1 MPDQSI
7 VCPKCGAKIELTA
20 AITQQIEEKLQAQ
33 FDGQAKQREAD
44 FKKTLAAKDKEA
56 EEKIAE
62 AREKLEAQA
71 KKQAAET
78 VAVELRDLKS
88 QVAEQSDQLKKAQDK
103 EIEFRKNLR
112 ELERREQNLKLEV
125 ERTLDA
131 EREKIR
137 KETVAKTDE
146 DHRLKDREKDKK
158 LEEMKEQIE
167 DLKRKA
173 EQGSQQAQGEVLELE
188 LEEALRGMFRY
199 DEVEPVAKGKKGG
212 DVVQTVKTNTG
223 QSCGIILWESKRTK
237 NWADG
242 WVPKLKDDLRA
253 AKADMAVIVTEML
266 PAGVKHIG
274 QVDGVWVVDFAS
286 VAGLALALRQNLI
299 EIAQARSALVGQKGK
314 MEHLYNY
321 LSGPEFR
328 RRVEGI
334 VEAFV
339 NMKTDLDAERRAME
353 KNWAKREKQIER
365 MMHNTAGMYGDMEG
379 IIGAALLPVQMLE
392 LPAGDGKTG

>member
-1 MPDQSI
+1 MADQSI
-7 VCPKCGAKIELTA
+7 TCPKCGAKIELTA
-20 AITQQIEEKLQAQ
+20 AITHQIEEKLQAQ
-33 FDGQAKQREAD
+33 FDGQAKQRGKEFEKA
-44 FKKTLAAKDKEA
+44 LAAKD
-56 EEKIAE
+56 
-62 AREKLEAQA
+62 REVETRVAAAQAQLEAQA
-71 KKQAAET
+71 KKNAEDS
-78 VAVELRDLKS
+78 VAVELRDLKE
-88 QVAEQSDQLKKAQDK
+88 QLTEQSRKLGEARQQELDLRKKQ
-103 EIEFRKNLR
+103 R
-112 ELERREQNLKLEV
+112 ELQDREDNLKLELQ
-125 ERTLDA
+125 RTLDT

-137 KETVAKTDE
+137 RDSVARADE
-146 DHRLKDREKDKK
+146 DHRLKDREKDKQ
-158 LEEMKEQIE
+158 LDDMRQQIE
-167 DLKRKA
+167 ELKRKA

-188 LEEALRGMFRY
+188 LEESLRGMFRY
-199 DEVEPVAKGKKGG
+199 DEVVPVAKGKKGG

-223 QSCGIILWESKRTK
+223 QSCGVILWESKRTK

-253 AKADMAVIVTEML
+253 AKADVAVIVTEML
-266 PAGVKHIG
+266 PSGVKHIG

-365 MMHNTAGMYGDMEG
+365 MMHNTAGMYGDMQG
-379 IIGAALLPVQMLE
+379 IVGQTLLPVQMLE
-392 LPAGDGKTG
+392 LPAGDAKAG

>member
-1 MPDQSI
+1 MADQSI
-7 VCPKCGAKIELTA
+7 TCPKCGAKIEINA
-20 AITQQIEEKLQAQ
+20 AITHQIEEKLQAQ

>member
-1 MPDQSI
+1 MADQSI
-7 VCPKCGAKIELTA
+7 TCPKCGAKIEINA
-20 AITQQIEEKLQAQ
+20 AITHQIEEKLQAQ

-88 QVAEQSDQLKKAQDK
+88 QVAEQSDQLNKAQDK